1 MAVTELRISYLRPCI
16 EVLTE
21 PAITLKCVNLIRAG
35 FGLTKLSDCFL
46 PER

>member
-1 MAVTELRISYLRPCI
+1 MAVTELRIGYLRTSI
-16 EVLTE
+16 KVLTE
-21 PAITLKCVNLIRAG
+21 PATTLKWVYLIRAG